1 MTRLGLILLAGGT
14 SSRFSNKRLKQLLP
28 VLNEPLYLFVLDK
41 LLKTSLF
48 DDVVVV
54 LHPDLS
60 HPEGVKIAKS
70 GATWMESVRSGF
82 ALIAPHTDKIVV
94 HDAARP
100 FFEKSD
106 ILKLK
111 AESKHYKVVVIGS
124 RVRNT
129 LVQIQHEE
137 MTVLDRKNAWE
148 IYTPQLADREV
159 FELKSSD
166 KATDLIT
173 HALEHKI
180 QGKILDSSPLNIK
193 ITYPSDQKLIE
204 KILNTP

>member
-28 VLNEPLYLFVLDK
+28 VHDEPLYLFVLNK

-54 LHPDLS
+54 LHPHLP
-60 HPEGVKIAKS
+60 HPEGVKIAQS
-70 GATWMESVRSGF
+70 GSTWMESVLSGF
-82 ALIAPHTDKIVV
+82 IKIAPNIDKIVV

-100 FFEKSD
+100 FFETKD
-106 ILKLK
+106 LLRLKT
-111 AESKHYKVVVIGS
+111 ESNHYKVVVLGS
-124 RVRNT
+124 KVRNT
-129 LVQIQHEE
+129 LVEIQDQE

-148 IYTPQLADREV
+148 IYTPQLAAREI
-159 FELKSSD
+159 FELRSSER
-166 KATDLIT
+166 ATDLIT

-180 QGKILDSSPLNIK
+180 QGKILESSPLNIK
-193 ITYPSDQKLIE
+193 ITYPADQELIE
-204 KILNTP
+204 KILKTP

>member
-14 SSRFSNKRLKQLLP
+14 SSRFSNQRLKQLLP
-28 VLNEPLYLFVLDK
+28 VRNEPLYLFVLNK
-41 LLKTSLF
+41 LLETSLF

-54 LHPDLS
+54 LHPHLPR
-60 HPEGVKIAKS
+60 PEGVKIAKS
-70 GATWMESVRSGF
+70 GASWMESVLSGF
-82 ALIAPHTDKIVV
+82 TQIAPHIDKIVV

-100 FFEKSD
+100 FFEKKD

-111 AESKHYKVVVIGS
+111 AESRHFKVVVLGS

-129 LVQIQHEE
+129 LVQIQDEE
-137 MTVLDRKNAWE
+137 MTFLDRKNAWE

-159 FELKSSD
+159 FELRSNER
-166 KATDLIT
+166 ATDLIT

-180 QGKILDSSPLNIK
+180 QGKILESSPLNIK
-193 ITYPSDQKLIE
+193 ITYPSDQELIE

>member
-28 VLNEPLYLFVLDK
+28 VHDEPLYLFVLNK

-54 LHPDLS
+54 LHPHLP
-60 HPEGVKIAKS
+60 HPEGVKIAKC
-70 GATWMESVRSGF
+70 GASWMESVRSGF
-82 ALIAPHTDKIVV
+82 ALIAPQIDKIVV

-100 FFEKSD
+100 FFEKGD

-111 AESKHYKVVVIGS
+111 AESKHYKVVVTGS
-124 RVRNT
+124 KVRNT
-129 LVQIQHEE
+129 LVQIQDEE

-159 FELKSSD
+159 FELKSSER
-166 KATDLIT
+166 ATDLIT

-180 QGKILDSSPLNIK
+180 EGKILESSPLNIK
-193 ITYPSDQKLIE
+193 ITYPADQELIE
-204 KILNTP
+204 KILKSP